1 MDIQPITK
9 FDIKPSSPLAPKR
22 DYKAVLL
29 MSVMAVVVVAIVVLI
44 WVFLKPAPVNTPA
57 TKTYELKEYNSSVL
71 PQYFPSDLPMI
82 PGSEVV
88 QNYNTYSKTKTQ
100 ATRKL
105 FNTLSVA
112 ENYRTYKA
120 YFVGIGW
127 RVSDNLDKSTDNF
140 KEFFANDPASRRS
153 ATVDI
158 SDGKF
163 PGKTMVF
170 LNFFVPAKP

>member
-9 FDIKPSSPLAPKR
+9 FDIKPSSPSAPKR

-29 MSVMAVVVVAIVVLI
+29 VSVMAVIVVAIVTLI
-44 WVFLKPAPVNTPA
+44 WFFLKPAPVNTPA
-57 TKTYELKEYNSSVL
+57 PKAYELKEYGSSVL
-71 PQYFPSDLPMI
+71 PQYFPADLPSV

-88 QNYNTYSKTKTQ
+88 QNYNTYSTTKTQ

-105 FNTLSVA
+105 FNTLSVV
-112 ENYRTYKA
+112 ENYQTYKA
-120 YFVGIGW
+120 YFVGKGW
-127 RVSDNLDKSTDNF
+127 RVSDNLDDSTDNF
-140 KEFFANDPASRRS
+140 KEFFANDPASGQS

-158 SDGKF
+158 TGEKL
-163 PGKTMVF
+163 PERTMVF